1 MPTPLDP
8 ELVDQ
13 IRASLYSGRGVRLS
27 GNDAPTTML
36 EPSTELT
43 PEGDAFFTGKLD
55 KVAELLDRGFIVNID
70 SQGAILAT
78 TPDHRSRY
86 ISTQESD
93 IDVMD
98 RLMVKQALEQGSKVS
113 FERDGSLVID
123 AVADAAV
130 PTAEVAAARFAEFE
144 RLADSGQINSELA
157 EGRDFQFDE
166 AVVPMSL
173 EDPFDTVSELEAEAE
188 ALQLGVDAA
197 RDRMLPEFTNAKET
211 AELERVAAEGRLAM
225 TKAEEEMA
233 LQQAA
238 ASGEAAASAAQGAAD
253 QRALAQQF
261 RDAGDEAR
269 AEVSETDARNLD
281 AVESVHRKVEIAALA
296 TADAAKDRVAAE
308 TGAVESATLASA
320 TVNAHYSGLEQV
332 LDEQQEQVSGA
343 RQAAAKLA
351 EAERLEAA
359 LPDLEARG
367 VEGTE
372 RIRSAITEHRAAAEA
387 LVQQAGLRETTGVV
401 VTGEDASEIVEP
413 NAFDPSTLDA
423 EQFDPEQFDPEQF
436 ELDSLRIGMIV
447 GPDRFDPPPPDA
459 LPAPAHEPEGDDD
472 GTSVDKHP
480 ADEEPVEFKPA
491 SGPDDFE
498 VKPPSE
504 LEAPD
509 GWLLAADASDF
520 EGDMASARD
529 DFASEIADI
538 DELEDDLDGLA
549 EL

>member
-13 IRASLYSGRGVRLS
+13 IRTSLYSGRGVRLS
-27 GNDAPTTML
+27 GNDSPTTML
-36 EPSTELT
+36 EPSTEMT
-43 PEGDAFFTGKLD
+43 AEGDAFFTGKLD
-55 KVAELLDRGFIVNID
+55 KIAELLDRGFVVNID

-86 ISTQESD
+86 ISTQETD

-113 FERDGSLVID
+113 IERDGSLVID

-166 AVVPMSL
+166 SAVPMAPPENDNRL
-173 EDPFDTVSELEAEAE
+173 EDPFDTAAELEAEAE

-197 RDRMLPEFTNAKET
+197 RDRMLPEFANDKET
-211 AELERVAAEGRLAM
+211 AEIERVAAEGRLAM
-225 TKAEEEMA
+225 TKAEDEMA
-233 LQQAA
+233 LQQAV

-269 AEVSETDARNLD
+269 AEASETDATNLD
-281 AVESVHRKVEIAALA
+281 AVEAVHRNVERAALA
-296 TADAAKDRVAAE
+296 VADAARERVTTE
-308 TGAVESATLASA
+308 TEAVQSATLASA
-320 TVNAHYSGLEQV
+320 AVNARYSELDQA

-343 RQAAAKLA
+343 RLAAAELA

-372 RIRSAITEHRAAAEA
+372 RIRAAIAEHRAAAEV
-387 LVQQAGLRETTGVV
+387 LVQQAELRETTDITVTCDEF
-401 VTGEDASEIVEP
+401 TGEMPAAALVPDEVMPDDVNPDKVLPDDSVPDEVLRDDDAATGVP
-413 NAFDPSTLDA
+413 DDLL
-423 EQFDPEQFDPEQF
+423 
-436 ELDSLRIGMIV
+436 ELDPRRAV
-447 GPDRFDPPPPDA
+447 VDPLVTDVEEFAAPVFVDA
-459 LPAPAHEPEGDDD
+459 
-472 GTSVDKHP
+472 
-480 ADEEPVEFKPA
+480 
-491 SGPDDFE
+491 
-498 VKPPSE
+498 PSE
-504 LEAPD
+504 TSDFAEALSD
-509 GWLLAADASDF
+509 VDELASAADSVF
-520 EGDMASARD
+520 D
-529 DFASEIADI
+529 DQI
-538 DELEDDLDGLA
+538 DL
-549 EL
+549 